1 MLTYAVISPNRA
13 GEKVDT
19 GRVTKILTR
28 QGDKGVVS
36 MDTAVTGDVIQLAGL
51 SKATVADTICSP
63 EVTKPLP
70 TQSIDPPT
78 VCMTFGP
85 KRFSTARP
93 RGKDIVMVTN
103 LYVCR
108 CQGQDLL

>member
-1 MLTYAVISPNRA
+1 
-13 GEKVDT
+13 
-19 GRVTKILTR
+19 
-28 QGDKGVVS
+28 
-36 MDTAVTGDVIQLAGL
+36 
-51 SKATVADTICSP
+51 
-63 EVTKPLP
+63 VTKPLP